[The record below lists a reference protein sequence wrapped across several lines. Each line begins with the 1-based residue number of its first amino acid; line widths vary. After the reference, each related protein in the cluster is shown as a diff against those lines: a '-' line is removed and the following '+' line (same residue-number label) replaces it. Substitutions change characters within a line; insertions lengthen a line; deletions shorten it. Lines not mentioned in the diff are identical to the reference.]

1 MDLDSFRNHGHAA
14 IDWITDYLVT
24 VEEQPVRA
32 QVRPGA
38 IDAHLAR
45 EAPDRPHDVAAI
57 LADFERIVM
66 PGITH
71 WQHPRFFAYFPANA
85 SPPSVLAEILTAG
98 IAAQCMLWQTSP
110 AATEMETRVLDWVR
124 QAIGLPEGFAG
135 VIQDSASTATL
146 AALVAARERAL
157 EGNGNRDGLAQ
168 HRPVTVY
175 ATAEA
180 HSSVEKACRIAGIG
194 SGGLRRVAVDGMGR
208 MIPTDLAAQVA
219 TDGAAGLHPAA
230 VVATLG
236 STGIGAVDP
245 LPEIAQ
251 VCRAEDLYLHVDAA
265 WAGSA
270 LLLDEWRWM
279 IDGIEAADSFVFNP
293 HKWLGVQFDCAAHFV
308 KDPGVLTAA
317 LGIQP
322 SYLTS
327 SETGAV
333 IDYRD
338 WSIPL
343 GRRFRALKLWFTLRT
358 YGLEALRAM
367 LRNHIT
373 WTKELAEWIAAE
385 PGFEL
390 VTSPSLALLTF
401 RHVPADVADLDAHNR
416 ALLERVNDDGF
427 LYLTPHSH
435 QGRAVVRW
443 SVGARTTERKHVL
456 ESWDRVRV
464 LAKTGYKE
472 DSTSP
477 KPSSPR
483 SGSG

>member
-1 MDLDSFRNHGHAA
+1 MDPEEFRRHAHAA
-14 IDWITDYLVT
+14 VDWISDYRAT
-24 VEEQPVRA
+24 IEQRPVRA
-32 QVRPGA
+32 QVEPGA
-38 IDAHLAR
+38 IEARLAAA
-45 EAPDRPHDVAAI
+45 APELPQSLATI
-57 LADFERIVM
+57 LDDFERIVM

-110 AATEMETRVLDWVR
+110 AATELESRVLDWVR

-157 EGNGNRDGLAQ
+157 DGAGNRDGLAQ

-180 HSSVEKACRIAGIG
+180 HSSIEKACRIAGIG
-194 SGGLRRVAVDGMGR
+194 SGALRRVATDDHGR
-208 MIPTDLAAQVA
+208 MRADDLAVQVA
-219 TDGAAGLHPAA
+219 NDRAGELHPAA
-230 VVATLG
+230 VVACLG

-245 LPEIAQ
+245 LAEIAA
-251 VCRAEDLYLHVDAA
+251 VCRSEALYLHVDAA

-270 LLLDEWRWM
+270 LLLEEQRWM
-279 IDGIEAADSFVFNP
+279 SAGVEHADSFVFNP

-308 KDPGVLTAA
+308 RRPGLLTAA

-327 SETGAV
+327 SETGRV

-343 GRRFRALKLWFTLRT
+343 GRRFRALKLWFTLRA
-358 YGLEALRAM
+358 YGLEALREM
-367 LRNHIT
+367 LRNHIA
-373 WTKELAEWIAAE
+373 WTSELASWIAAE
-385 PGFEL
+385 PDFEL
-390 VTSPSLALLTF
+390 ATTPSLALLTF
-401 RHVPADVADLDAHNR
+401 RHVPAGVADLDAHNCD
-416 ALLERVNDDGF
+416 LVERVNADGF
-427 LYLTPHSH
+427 LYLTPHTH
-435 QGRAVVRW
+435 RGRAVVRW
-443 SVGARTTERKHVL
+443 SIGAQTTERRHVADA
-456 ESWDRVRV
+456 WARVRD
-464 LAKTGYKE
+464 LAHG
-472 DSTSP
+472 
-477 KPSSPR
+477 R
-483 SGSG
+483 G